1 VSDNLSLVRASKKTI
16 KINLTEEINMKL
28 LPFILVLLLGSGAV
42 HAQESS
48 LDKEIDQRFALADKN
63 KDGKL
68 TLAEA
73 KEGMPRVASNFSRID
88 VQNKGYVTLA
98 EIKAMANR

>member
-1 VSDNLSLVRASKKTI
+1 
-16 KINLTEEINMKL
+16 MKL
-28 LPFILVLLLGSGAV
+28 LPFFVVFLMGSGLV
-42 HAQESS
+42 HAQESAM
-48 LDKEIDQRFALADKN
+48 DKEIDQRFALADKN
-63 KDGKL
+63 KDGRL

-73 KEGMPRVASNFSRID
+73 KEGMPRVASNFSPID

>member
-1 VSDNLSLVRASKKTI
+1 MKLFTLILSLF
-16 KINLTEEINMKL
+16 LC
-28 LPFILVLLLGSGAV
+28 SGLA

-48 LDKEIDQRFALADKN
+48 RDKEIDQRFALADKN

-68 TLAEA
+68 TLEEA
-73 KEGMPRVASNFSRID
+73 KEGMPLIASNFSRID
-88 VQNKGYVTLA
+88 TQNKGYVTLA

>member
-1 VSDNLSLVRASKKTI
+1 
-16 KINLTEEINMKL
+16 MKL
-28 LPFILVLLLGSGAV
+28 LPLLVAFLMGSGLV

-48 LDKEIDQRFALADKN
+48 MDKEIDQRFALADTN

-88 VQNKGYVTLA
+88 VQKKGYVTLA

>member
-1 VSDNLSLVRASKKTI
+1 
-16 KINLTEEINMKL
+16 MKL
-28 LPFILVLLLGSGAV
+28 LSFFVVILLSSGLV
-42 HAQESS
+42 HAQESAM
-48 LDKEIDQRFALADKN
+48 DKEIDQRFALADKN
-63 KDGKL
+63 KDGRL

-73 KEGMPRVASNFSRID
+73 KEGMPRIASNFSRID

>member
-1 VSDNLSLVRASKKTI
+1 
-16 KINLTEEINMKL
+16 MKL
-28 LPFILVLLLGSGAV
+28 LTVILAIFICSGFV

-68 TLAEA
+68 TLEEA

-88 VQNKGYVTLA
+88 VQNRGYVTLA

>member
-1 VSDNLSLVRASKKTI
+1 MKFLPIFVAFLLSSGLVHS
-16 KINLTEEINMKL
+16 
-28 LPFILVLLLGSGAV
+28 
-42 HAQESS
+42 QESS

-73 KEGMPRVASNFSRID
+73 KEGMPRIASNFSRID

>member
-1 VSDNLSLVRASKKTI
+1 
-16 KINLTEEINMKL
+16 MKL
-28 LPFILVLLLGSGAV
+28 LPIFVVFLMSSGLV
-42 HAQESS
+42 HAQESAM
-48 LDKEIDQRFALADKN
+48 DKEIDQRFALADKN

-88 VQNKGYVTLA
+88 AQKKV
-98 EIKAMANR
+98 MSP

>member
-1 VSDNLSLVRASKKTI
+1 MDPI
-16 KINLTEEINMKL
+16 HLTEDIIMKL
-28 LPFILVLLLGSGAV
+28 LPFVIAFLIGTGVV
-42 HAQESS
+42 HAQESAV
-48 LDKEIDQRFALADKN
+48 DKEIDQRFALADKN

-73 KEGMPRVASNFSRID
+73 KEGMPRIASNFSRID

>member
-1 VSDNLSLVRASKKTI
+1 
-16 KINLTEEINMKL
+16 MKL
-28 LPFILVLLLGSGAV
+28 LPFIIAFLIGTGVV
-42 HAQESS
+42 HAQESAM
-48 LDKEIDQRFALADKN
+48 DKEIDQRFALADKN

-73 KEGMPRVASNFSRID
+73 KEGMPRIASNFSRID

>member
-1 VSDNLSLVRASKKTI
+1 
-16 KINLTEEINMKL
+16 MKL
-28 LPFILVLLLGSGAV
+28 LSFFVVILLSSGLV
-42 HAQESS
+42 HAQESAI
-48 LDKEIDQRFALADKN
+48 DKEIDQRFALADKN
-63 KDGKL
+63 KDGRL

-73 KEGMPRVASNFSRID
+73 KEGMPRIASNFSRID

>member
-1 VSDNLSLVRASKKTI
+1 
-16 KINLTEEINMKL
+16 MKL
-28 LPFILVLLLGSGAV
+28 LTLIFATFICSGFV

-68 TLAEA
+68 TLEEA
-73 KEGMPRVASNFSRID
+73 KGGMPRVASNFSRID
-88 VQNKGYVTLA
+88 VQNRGYVTLA

>member
-1 VSDNLSLVRASKKTI
+1 
-16 KINLTEEINMKL
+16 MKL
-28 LPFILVLLLGSGAV
+28 LPIFVAFLMCSGLVQ
-42 HAQESS
+42 AQESS
-48 LDKEIDQRFALADKN
+48 LDKEIDQRFAMADKN

-73 KEGMPRVASNFSRID
+73 KEGMPRIASNFSRID

>member
-1 VSDNLSLVRASKKTI
+1 
-16 KINLTEEINMKL
+16 MKL
-28 LPFILVLLLGSGAV
+28 LSFFVAILLSSGLV
-42 HAQESS
+42 HAQESAM
-48 LDKEIDQRFALADKN
+48 DKEIDQRFALADKN
-63 KDGKL
+63 KDGRL

-73 KEGMPRVASNFSRID
+73 KEGMPRIASNFSRID

>member
-1 VSDNLSLVRASKKTI
+1 MVPI
-16 KINLTEEINMKL
+16 YPTEGIIMKL
-28 LPFILVLLLGSGAV
+28 VPFIVAFLIGTGLVY
-42 HAQESS
+42 AQESAM
-48 LDKEIDQRFALADKN
+48 DKEIDQRFALADKN

-73 KEGMPRVASNFSRID
+73 KEGMPRIASNFSRID

>member
-1 VSDNLSLVRASKKTI
+1 
-16 KINLTEEINMKL
+16 MKL
-28 LPFILVLLLGSGAV
+28 FTLIFSFFLCSGFIQAE
-42 HAQESS
+42 ESS
-48 LDKEIDQRFALADKN
+48 RDKEIDQRFALADKN

-68 TLAEA
+68 TLEEA
-73 KEGMPRVASNFSRID
+73 KEGMPRIASNFSRID

>member
-1 VSDNLSLVRASKKTI
+1 MD
-16 KINLTEEINMKL
+16 MKL
-28 LPFILVLLLGSGAV
+28 LPLFVAILMSSGLV
-42 HAQESS
+42 HAQESAM
-48 LDKEIDQRFALADKN
+48 DKEIDQRFALADKN

-73 KEGMPRVASNFSRID
+73 KEGMPRIASNFSRID
-88 VQNKGYVTLA
+88 VQKKGYVTLE

>member
-1 VSDNLSLVRASKKTI
+1 
-16 KINLTEEINMKL
+16 MKL
-28 LPFILVLLLGSGAV
+28 LPIFVAFLMCSGLV
-42 HAQESS
+42 HAQESAM
-48 LDKEIDQRFALADKN
+48 DKEIDQRFALADKN

-73 KEGMPRVASNFSRID
+73 KEGMPRIASNFSRID

>member
-1 VSDNLSLVRASKKTI
+1 
-16 KINLTEEINMKL
+16 MKL
-28 LPFILVLLLGSGAV
+28 LTLIISLCLYGSSV
-42 HAQESS
+42 QAQESS
-48 LDKEIDQRFALADKN
+48 RDKEIDQRFALADKN

-68 TLAEA
+68 TLEEA
-73 KEGMPRVASNFSRID
+73 KEGMPRIASNFSRID

>member
-1 VSDNLSLVRASKKTI
+1 
-16 KINLTEEINMKL
+16 MKL
-28 LPFILVLLLGSGAV
+28 LTIFVAFLLSSGLVQS
-42 HAQESS
+42 QESAI
-48 LDKEIDQRFALADKN
+48 DKEIDQRFAKADKN

-73 KEGMPRVASNFSRID
+73 KEGMSRIASNFSQID

>member
-1 VSDNLSLVRASKKTI
+1 
-16 KINLTEEINMKL
+16 MKL
-28 LPFILVLLLGSGAV
+28 LSFFVVILLSSGLV
-42 HAQESS
+42 HAQESAK
-48 LDKEIDQRFALADKN
+48 DKEIDQRFALADKN
-63 KDGKL
+63 KDGRL

-73 KEGMPRVASNFSRID
+73 KEGMPRIASNFSRID

>member
-1 VSDNLSLVRASKKTI
+1 
-16 KINLTEEINMKL
+16 MKL
-28 LPFILVLLLGSGAV
+28 ITLIFSFFIFSGFV

-68 TLAEA
+68 TLEEA

>member
-1 VSDNLSLVRASKKTI
+1 M
-16 KINLTEEINMKL
+16 NLTQEINMKFL
-28 LPFILVLLLGSGAV
+28 TFIVAFLISTGLVY
-42 HAQESS
+42 AQESS
-48 LDKEIDQRFALADKN
+48 VDKEIDQRFALADKN

-88 VQNKGYVTLA
+88 VKNKGYVTLA